1 MIGPSWWVPKMHDRT
16 LLGLLLSLCW
26 YSAQVTNRPSPI
38 PWKKRPSAPVAQK
51 SSTAAA
57 SQTRQPATPANATP
71 QNGKETGLAAYY
83 SQQME
88 GHRTASGEPVNNQ
101 TLTAAH
107 SSYPLGTRVRVTNL
121 VNGKSV
127 IVRINDRAPLGLRRI
142 ITVTQRAAEELEFV
156 KAGTARVHLQ
166 VISGR
171 E

>member
-1 MIGPSWWVPKMHDRT
+1 
-16 LLGLLLSLCW
+16 
-26 YSAQVTNRPSPI
+26 
-38 PWKKRPSAPVAQK
+38 
-51 SSTAAA
+51 
-57 SQTRQPATPANATP
+57 
-71 QNGKETGLAAYY
+71 
-83 SQQME
+83 ME

-107 SSYPLGTRVRVTNL
+107 PSYPLGTRVRVTNL

-156 KAGTARVHLQ
+156 KSGTAPVHLQ